1 MGGSELRIVVSI
13 FPFFHVIGA
22 TTQIKKTHAHR
33 HAHIHIHTTNT
44 HTHTHTQTHTHTN
57 TNTLKHKHTKT
68 QKQTADRSLHKRKR
82 KIKREWYKILRLF
95 LVKQE
100 KNFFL
105 DGTLVAYDLFSV
117 EVNTKMMENFFLP
130 SPKRKKNF

>member
-1 MGGSELRIVVSI
+1 MLLEQQ
-13 FPFFHVIGA
+13 H
-22 TTQIKKTHAHR
+22 KKNTRAQAR
-33 HAHIHIHTTNT
+33 T
-44 HTHTHTQTHTHTN
+44 HTHTHNKHTHTHTHAHTHTHTN

-68 QKQTADRSLHKRKR
+68 QKQTADHSLHKRKR

-100 KNFFL
+100 KQFFL
-105 DGTLVAYDLFSV
+105 DGTTVAYDLFSV

-130 SPKRKKNF
+130 SPKRTRPTPISRVRDLQTKNDLE

>member
-1 MGGSELRIVVSI
+1 MLLE
-13 FPFFHVIGA
+13 
-22 TTQIKKTHAHR
+22 QQQKKKTR
-33 HAHIHIHTTNT
+33 TGTHTYTYTQQT
-44 HTHTHTQTHTHTN
+44 HTHMHAHTHTHTN

-68 QKQTADRSLHKRKR
+68 QKQTADHSLHKRKR

-100 KNFFL
+100 KQFFL

-130 SPKRKKNF
+130 SPKRTRPTPISRVRDLQTKNDLE